1 MYSTVFDKYISHDF
15 DFTIAE
21 IAPFLITVH
30 YFLMILLF
38 ALPIIIKQH
47 PDLNKSKRDRT
58 KNTDFIIFSRDT
70 SLTTFFVCYGDH
82 FNLTFNVRLLYT
94 FWRPTANK
102 LMYTFKKKKNSFV
115 LWSDFFYLA
124 VALLHRR
131 SYNTDTVCWA
141 FERWYYDIMTL
152 PPLSDSL

>member
-102 LMYTFKKKKNSFV
+102 LMYTFKKKKKIVLFSEVTSFIW
-115 LWSDFFYLA
+115 LWHFFIKD
-124 VALLHRR
+124 H
-131 SYNTDTVCWA
+131 TTQIQC
-141 FERWYYDIMTL
+141 
-152 PPLSDSL
+152 